1 MPDSKDGF
9 SEKQDTPPTDSS
21 NDPLPSANTSTE
33 PASKRSH
40 RTKKRHRNQR
50 KGRNKRKGSTTHKKA
65 QEMKGGTGAS
75 RLEPDLE
82 EVTLQ
87 VDDKEWTVR
96 VIGRS
101 QTQTAALLM
110 LGFWMSPEDA
120 GAPDRETLI
129 SGRVLSE
136 LNLDQLQSAYKQS
149 KPPRTDQSRD
159 FFSDIP
165 NRGRN

>member
-21 NDPLPSANTSTE
+21 NDPLPSANALTAPE
-33 PASKRSH
+33 SKRSH

-101 QTQTAALLM
+101 QTHTAALLM

>member
-1 MPDSKDGF
+1 MSDSKDSF
-9 SEKQDTPPTDSS
+9 SEKQDNPPTDSS
-21 NDPLPSANTSTE
+21 NDLLPSANASTE
-33 PASKRSH
+33 PTSKRLN
-40 RTKKRHRNQR
+40 RTKKRHRNRR

-65 QEMKGGTGAS
+65 QEAKGRTGIS

-82 EVTLQ
+82 EVMLE

-129 SGRVLSE
+129 EGRVLSE
-136 LNLDQLQSAYKQS
+136 LNLDQLQLAFKQS
-149 KPPRTDQSRD
+149 KPPWTDQSRD
-159 FFSDIP
+159 FFSDIR

>member
-1 MPDSKDGF
+1 
-9 SEKQDTPPTDSS
+9 
-21 NDPLPSANTSTE
+21 
-33 PASKRSH
+33 
-40 RTKKRHRNQR
+40 
-50 KGRNKRKGSTTHKKA
+50 
-65 QEMKGGTGAS
+65 MKGGTGAP

-101 QTQTAALLM
+101 QTHTAALLM
-110 LGFWMSPEDA
+110 LGFWMSPEEA
-120 GAPDRETLI
+120 GPPDRETLI

-159 FFSDIP
+159 FFSDIG